1 MVAHQYKY
9 SMTTSSAPLFRA
21 CLLVGA
27 LTAAGGAAYVA
38 NNIAAPEPVQVAAPV
53 VPQMETKQV
62 LVLANDVKI
71 GEKLEGQTLRW
82 QEWPASSVSANFVTK
97 SATPDA
103 VDTYVGRIV
112 TAALPAGQPL
122 SLNFLHDG
130 KTDFLAGTLPSGKRA
145 YSVKISPETS
155 AGGFILPEDRVD
167 VVLTR
172 EERGPEEGQ
181 RSTYV
186 SETVLSNVQVLAIDQ
201 ITDRKEGKSRVAVG
215 KTATLEVDPRQAES
229 LAVSEKLG
237 TVSLMLRSVADAGQ
251 TKRRYK
257 DNSTVPMRIHT
268 PQNGEIKVA
277 SYSVQVDHTLYDT
290 RRLALNS
297 GTYLASNN

>member
-1 MVAHQYKY
+1 MVAHRYKY
-9 SMTTSSAPLFRA
+9 STTSSAPLLRA

-53 VPQMETKQV
+53 VPQIETEEV
-62 LVLANDVKI
+62 LVLAGDLKV
-71 GEKLEGQTLRW
+71 GEEIEGQALKW
-82 QEWPASSVSANFVTK
+82 QEWPADTVNAKFITK
-97 SATPDA
+97 SAAPDA
-103 VDTYVGRIV
+103 INTYTGRIV
-112 TAALPAGQPL
+112 TAALAAGQPL
-122 SLNFLHDG
+122 ALNFLHDG
-130 KTDFLAGTLPSGKRA
+130 KTDFLAGSLPSGKRA
-145 YSVKISPETS
+145 YSVKISPETG

-172 EERGPEEGQ
+172 EERGQEEGQ

-186 SETVLSNVQVLAIDQ
+186 SETVLTNVQVLAIDQ
-201 ITDRKEGKSRVAVG
+201 ITDRKESKSRVAIG

-237 TVSLMLRSVADAGQ
+237 SVTLMLRSVADAGQ
-251 TKRRYK
+251 SVRRYR
-257 DNSTVPMRIHT
+257 DETTVPMRIHT

-277 SYSVQVDHTLYDT
+277 NYSVQVDHTLYDT

-297 GTYLASNN
+297 GAYLASNN